1 MTTFSESEGEQAAF
15 EWLERLGWGVAHAP
29 DAPNAE
35 RSDYGQ
41 VVLERRLRYALADLN
56 PKLSTDAL
64 EDTCRKLTR
73 PEGSSIEAHNRAFYR
88 MLVKRRHP
96 SNVRYGTAGSIHDEP
111 GR

>member
-1 MTTFSESEGEQAAF
+1 MTTFSESEVEQAAF

-64 EDTCRKLTR
+64 DDAYRKLTR
-73 PEGSSIEAHNRAFYR
+73 PEGSSLEVRSRAFHR
-88 MLVKRRHP
+88 MHVERRHP
-96 SNVRYGTAGSIHDEP
+96 FNVRYGTAGSIYDEP
-111 GR
+111 G